1 MAFVLVAASGMV
13 SAYASGSSGT
23 KKAKVQTIT
32 EGVCIGSVDVGGM
45 TKEEAKKAVDDY
57 VDSIKAT
64 SFSLKGANGS
74 FDATA
79 QEMSVSAD
87 TDAAADEALSVCH
100 EGSLID
106 RFVESEELKKGN
118 VAVNMYL
125 SVDKQKTANMI
136 YDKSDALNIKAV
148 NNSLQRNGDSFD
160 FVPGQEGKEVDVV
173 KSVYAINDFLQNS
186 WDGSANEIELVTNT
200 VQPRGSKE
208 ELSKIKDN
216 LGGFSTDFSSSAA
229 GRAANVKNACS
240 LINGSVIYP
249 GEQFSVYEAIS
260 PITTDNGYQMA
271 GAYENGQ
278 VVDSVGGGVCQVA
291 TTLYNAV
298 IRAEL
303 EIVQRYN
310 HSMIVNYVKPS
321 DDAAIAGTYKDLK
334 FKNNLDKPVY
344 IEGYCS
350 GGVITFNVYG
360 VETRPANREISF
372 RSETI
377 SEEDPVTQFKFDAG
391 QPVGYFHTEQSAHKG
406 LTARLWKTVT
416 VDGAVQSDEVFNNSK
431 YKSSPK
437 IVTVGTGGASAEVV
451 AQLQAAAA
459 ANDEGSVK
467 SIAASAAATVQA
479 AQAQAAQAAQTQT
492 QNPNA
497 AGQTQS
503 AQTQTT
509 DPNAAGQAQG
519 TQTQQPTDQNAAG
532 QAQGTQTQQPAGQT
546 QGAQTQ

>member
-57 VDSIKAT
+57 VDSIKDT

-260 PITTDNGYQMA
+260 PITTDNGYQIA

-334 FKNNLDKPVY
+334 FKNNLDNPVY

-391 QPVGYFHTEQSAHKG
+391 HPVGYFHTEQSAHKG

-492 QNPNA
+492 QDPNA
-497 AGQTQS
+497 AGQTQG

-509 DPNAAGQAQG
+509 DP
-519 TQTQQPTDQNAAG
+519 NAAG